1 MGVWYHVAEPNS
13 YLVITG
19 AGVDKVMIKKKVRN
33 QLPTVFIERV
43 QYNYLLKENADVSTR
58 HSSIPFKKFPR
69 SQSHPLTSPCHYR
82 P

>member
-19 AGVDKVMIKKKVRN
+19 AGIEKVMIKKKVRY
-33 QLPTVFIERV
+33 QLPNVVVERF
-43 QYNYLLKENADVSTR
+43 QHALLFNKYTDIFPR
-58 HSSIPFKKFPR
+58 HSSILFKKSPR
-69 SQSHPLTSPCHYR
+69 YQSPPLTSLCHYK